1 MFHILNGSAEER
13 ESWPTVCRSGTID
26 VDASEHCINMYVY
39 AKYAHEG
46 DGGERSA
53 QSRTYVKNRSTDRS
67 HPRGFVTENRFR
79 RGPSL
84 NRRSSLH
91 WILISATMSRSS
103 VRLST
108 DKKMHRTYTSRHIN
122 S

>member
-1 MFHILNGSAEER
+1 M
-13 ESWPTVCRSGTID
+13 SWPTVCRSGTID
-26 VDASEHCINMYVY
+26 VDASEHCINMYAY
-39 AKYAHEG
+39 AKYTHEG
-46 DGGERSA
+46 NGGERE
-53 QSRTYVKNRSTDRS
+53 RGRRNRGPMSKTDRS
-67 HPRGFVTENRFR
+67 HPRRGFVTENRFR
-79 RGPSL
+79 RGPPL

-108 DKKMHRTYTSRHIN
+108 DKKMHRTYTSRRIN